1 MKVYIA
7 GKITNNPN
15 YKKQFAAAEH
25 IAESRGHVAIN
36 PSVLPEGMKAAE
48 YMAICL
54 PMLLMA
60 DRVWMLPNW
69 KDSGGARVEH
79 ELAQYVG
86 KDIRYMDELFEGAAE

>member
-1 MKVYIA
+1 MKIYIG
-7 GKITNNPN
+7 GKITNNPD

-25 IAESRGHVAIN
+25 IAASKGHVAIN
-36 PSVLPEGMKAAE
+36 PSILPEGMKTAD

-69 KDSGGARVEH
+69 KDSGGARIEH

-86 KDIRYMDELFEGAAE
+86 KDVWYVDDLFEGVEK